1 MYKRNQKIKT
11 HYITKTQSSNTMKTL
26 MKNSIAIL
34 IFFFI
39 GYTAYSQTDTT
50 TRSSTSQDFD
60 RNAAI
65 DIERQDELDRS
76 REGDDALRI
85 ERNDEDNRSRDADN
99 TRITKDNKSYDT
111 QFGTENQN
119 DDSRELRAELQ
130 ETIEKINDVEVTGNQ
145 DADFA
150 RIMIEHHKGAVDL
163 SDAYINKT
171 QNEQMKKL
179 VTESRDKKK
188 ADIKIMEDLLDKLD
202 VDKNSND
209 AASRR
214 VDSPMKNTVVSSM
227 SSPDAS
233 TSMRGDIDSEF
244 AKLMIDHHKQ
254 AIELSRMEVESGSDI
269 EMKAIAK
276 KIIDD
281 NEKQISQLKSHKSKD
296 MNSIDKN
303 KKEYKSDTP
312 SDNNNY

>member
-1 MYKRNQKIKT
+1 
-11 HYITKTQSSNTMKTL
+11 MKTL

-34 IFFFI
+34 IFFLI

-76 REGDDALRI
+76 REGDDALKI
-85 ERNDEDNRSRDADN
+85 ERNNEDSRSRDADN
-99 TRITKDNKSYDT
+99 TRVRRDVGTSDA
-111 QFGTENQN
+111 QFGTDRGNQN
-119 DDSRELRAELQ
+119 DYSSDLRAELQ
-130 ETIEKINDVEVTGNQ
+130 ETIENINEVETTGNQ

-171 QNEQMKKL
+171 ENEQMKKL
-179 VTESRDKKK
+179 VTEARDKKK

-209 AASRR
+209 AAIRR
-214 VDSPMKNTVVSSM
+214 VYSPMKNNVVSAM
-227 SSPDAS
+227 SNPDAS
-233 TSMRGDIDSEF
+233 SSMRGDIDSEF
-244 AKLMIDHHKQ
+244 ARLMIDHHKQ
-254 AIELSRMEVESGSDI
+254 AIELSKIEVEKGSDTD
-269 EMKAIAK
+269 MKALAK

-296 MNSIDKN
+296 MNSMDQN
-303 KKEYKSDTP
+303 KKDYKLDTQ
-312 SDNNNY
+312 SDNNKH